1 MAFFYAIYDDVLP
14 MFSFCRKHQKNES
27 ENIFS
32 LSFFNIQEIYLVE
45 HKLDIVALKG
55 CNDSGSAPVPVNHIK
70 KYVKY
75 VRTIKSK

>member
-1 MAFFYAIYDDVLP
+1 MFYQCFHFAASI
-14 MFSFCRKHQKNES
+14 RKMSLK
-27 ENIFS
+27 IFS
-32 LSFFNIQEIYLVE
+32 LCLFFNIQEIYLVE